1 MVASFNPGT
10 LVTSYVRV
18 PGSGTDK
25 TIKSVL
31 YDLSRVSRIV
41 TPISLQSE
49 SGLTVINSTAKPV
62 PIQNEKGFTAV
73 PSTMINSLEEQVSET
88 RKRPKEDE
96 NDHSS
101 CHKKKRQCIYH
112 LKPSTE
118 VTSSKIVD
126 PQLRNVNNI
135 KVVPVSLNNI
145 LQQNKDPLVQ
155 IQVSTL
161 NQLLIQNNQLEQEN
175 TVLKRQ
181 VSLFKQLIMNPK
193 RLNSVLN
200 KLNVLKE

>member
-112 LKPSTE
+112 L
-118 VTSSKIVD
+118 
-126 PQLRNVNNI
+126 
-135 KVVPVSLNNI
+135 
-145 LQQNKDPLVQ
+145 QQNKDPLVQ
-155 IQVSTL
+155 IQVSAL

-175 TVLKRQ
+175 AVLKRQ